1 GITALPLFFLSSLM
15 ARLLLLIRVGP
26 EQVRLQAW
34 LFDRLFASW
43 LPPIDASLAYA
54 LAYVLLWW
62 GLMWA
67 LSRTGVR
74 LRVWGRETGSSAR
87 TSTAC
92 GTSATPVT
100 TLNWK
105 YIP

>member
-1 GITALPLFFLSSLM
+1 
-15 ARLLLLIRVGP
+15 
-26 EQVRLQAW
+26 VRLQAC

-74 LRVWGRETGSSAR
+74 LRV
-87 TSTAC
+87 
-92 GTSATPVT
+92 
-100 TLNWK
+100 
-105 YIP
+105 